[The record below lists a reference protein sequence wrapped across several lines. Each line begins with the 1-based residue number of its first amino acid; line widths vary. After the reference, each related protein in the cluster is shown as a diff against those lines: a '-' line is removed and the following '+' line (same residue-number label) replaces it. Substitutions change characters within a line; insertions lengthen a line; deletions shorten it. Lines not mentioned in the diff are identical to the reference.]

1 MHLLKNSTL
10 AILTLL
16 LFSPLG
22 WANVT
27 MTPSDATLSS
37 DKREASFILSN
48 DTASDI
54 DVSLTIVPWLSSY
67 RDDVEQEKQLLN
79 NKALLAYPPVARVER
94 GGQQVFRVILRD
106 KSVADLHLF
115 RLNVAWKA
123 SAADGEQQNRVS
135 LQPGYSFPLFV
146 TAPNADYQLQYH
158 TVRRDNDDY
167 LVLKNHG
174 EQPVYVKAYRR
185 TGGEHTPFFAYAWPG
200 KTRTFKLPTT
210 GDGDITLQLRTY
222 GWTKSHPAS
231 EQVSLP

>member
-1 MHLLKNSTL
+1 MQILQNRLYAL
-10 AILTLL
+10 LTLL
-16 LFSPLG
+16 ILTPLSWG
-22 WANVT
+22 SVT

-48 DTASDI
+48 DTSSDI
-54 DVSLTIVPWLSSY
+54 DVNLSIAPWLSSY
-67 RDDVEQEKQLLN
+67 RDDVEQEKRLLK

-106 KSVADLHLF
+106 KSVAELHLF

-123 SAADGEQQNRVS
+123 SATDDEQQNRVS

-146 TAPNADYQLQYH
+146 TAPNAGYQLQYH
-158 TVRRDNDDY
+158 AVRRNNDDY

-174 EQPVYVKAYRR
+174 EKPVYVKAYRR

-222 GWTKSHPAS
+222 GWTKSQPPVQQATK
-231 EQVSLP
+231 P

>member
-1 MHLLKNSTL
+1 
-10 AILTLL
+10 
-16 LFSPLG
+16 
-22 WANVT
+22 
-27 MTPSDATLSS
+27 MTPSEATLSA

-54 DVSLTIVPWLSSY
+54 DVSLSIAPWLSSY
-67 RDDVEQEKQLLN
+67 RDDVEQEKRLLK
-79 NKALLAYPPVARVER
+79 NKALLAYPPVARVEG

-123 SAADGEQQNRVS
+123 STTEGQQQNRVS

-158 TVRRDNDDY
+158 TVRRNNNDY

-174 EQPVYVKAYRR
+174 QKPVYVKAYRR

-222 GWTKSHPAS
+222 GWTKSQAPA
-231 EQVSLP
+231 QQQAAQP